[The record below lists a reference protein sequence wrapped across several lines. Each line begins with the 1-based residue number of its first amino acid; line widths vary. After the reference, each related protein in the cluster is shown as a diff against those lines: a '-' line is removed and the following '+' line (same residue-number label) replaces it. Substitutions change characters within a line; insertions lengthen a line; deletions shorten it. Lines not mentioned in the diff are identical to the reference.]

1 MIPARIDQDS
11 LSRYWQGQKNQ
22 MAETI
27 CARNQATLIT
37 AIGNVIVIYRGN
49 QKTRRFEAVLNPGNP
64 TGL

>member
-1 MIPARIDQDS
+1 LIKIRFSAI
-11 LSRYWQGQKNQ
+11 GKAEKIQ

-27 CARNQATLIT
+27 CGRNQATLIT

>member
-1 MIPARIDQDS
+1 
-11 LSRYWQGQKNQ
+11 

-27 CARNQATLIT
+27 CVRNQATLIT